1 MSPIVETESGR
12 LEGRQRAAG
21 TSGRQIVEF
30 HGIPYAAPPVGPLRF
45 RAPQPLAGWTGT
57 RDAQRFGPAPMQSL
71 SSPFSGVIPGN
82 SVESADEDC
91 LTLDIWAPAEPGS
104 YRVLVWFPGGA
115 FLTGGSSLPTYD
127 GARLAADENVVVVG
141 VNYRLGVFGFGWFG
155 CFNQEV
161 GDSNVG
167 MRDALAA
174 AAWVKRN
181 ISGFGGDPSVLTAM
195 GESAGAGLLLHLMST
210 SVSVGVIDR
219 FILRSPGV
227 DHTLYPDD
235 VEKVSTALLRQLSL
249 SASDVMKVRELDG
262 AALLQA
268 QEAVVLMMPVI
279 SSMPFHPF
287 IDGSLLTATP
297 SQAIAAGVGR
307 SADLMIS
314 WTAEEMRLFPNPL
327 ADAVGTDGV
336 TRWTRSM
343 LTGRVGSDP
352 GEERTRELV
361 GFYLDLLGADVAGSE
376 LWAAISTDGLM
387 RLPARRIA
395 DLHAEGDG
403 FTLATE
409 LRVRGPAT
417 EGEWDRGCFHA
428 IDLPF
433 TFGTLDAAGWREF
446 LRAGSDA
453 DDVAGALMH
462 AHAEFAGSAQPAA
475 PTGGTWPQYDT
486 SKRSTVI
493 FDTPCRTV
501 DDPLGNIAEAWDGLW
516 TPACRA
522 PALDLG

>member
-1 MSPIVETESGR
+1 VPPVVETESGR

-30 HGIPYAAPPVGPLRF
+30 HGIPYAAPPVGALRF

-57 RDAQRFGPAPMQSL
+57 RDATSFGPAPMQSVA
-71 SSPFSGVIPGN
+71 SPFSGVIPGN
-82 SVESADEDC
+82 SVEAVDEDC
-91 LTLDIWAPAEPGS
+91 LTLDIWAPAEPGR
-104 YRVLVWFPGGA
+104 YPVLVWFPGGA

-155 CFNQEV
+155 PEV

-167 MRDALAA
+167 LRDALAA

-181 ISGFGGDPSVLTAM
+181 IGAFGGDPSVLTAM
-195 GESAGAGLLLHLMST
+195 GESAGAGALLHLLSS

-249 SASDVMKVRELDG
+249 SAGDARKVRDLDG
-262 AALLQA
+262 AELLKA
-268 QEAVVLMMPVI
+268 QEAVVLEMMPVI

-287 IDGSLLTATP
+287 IDGDVLTATP
-297 SQAIAAGVGR
+297 SQAIARGVGH

-327 ADAVGTDGV
+327 ADAVGTEGV
-336 TRWTRSM
+336 IRWTQSM
-343 LTGRVGSDP
+343 LTGRMGSDP
-352 GEERTRELV
+352 GEERTRALV
-361 GFYLDLLGADVAGSE
+361 DFYLGLFGDAVAGSE

-395 DLHAEGDG
+395 DLHAEADG
-403 FTLATE
+403 VTLATE
-409 LRVRGPAT
+409 FAWRGPAN

-433 TFGTLDAAGWREF
+433 TFGTLDVAGWREF
-446 LRAGSDA
+446 LNAGKDA

-462 AHAEFAGSAQPAA
+462 AHAEFAASARPGAPGGGS
-475 PTGGTWPQYDT
+475 WPQYDT
-486 SKRSTVI
+486 SRRATVI
-493 FDTPCRTV
+493 FDNPCRTV
-501 DDPLGNIAEAWDGLW
+501 DDPLGDIAQAWEGLW
-516 TPACRA
+516 TPECRA
-522 PALDLG
+522 PALDFS